1 MSEIQSTNENKQQ
14 LRSLLRKYEGRIA
27 SMVPRHLDGKRLFQV
42 YMVAAQTSPGLSE
55 CVPMSI
61 IGAVVQAAQL
71 GLSLDTVFGEAYLI
85 PRWNK
90 HAQAKVAQFQIGY
103 KGLRKLALQADPE
116 LRDVYAHEVYE
127 HDHFSY
133 SYEPPELQFRPAE
146 DPEARGKLKYAYGK
160 AIWRDQYDRFVVLT
174 TPEINKIKKASDAAT
189 SGKSPWNTWE
199 EAMWR
204 KSALR
209 KLLGSLTLS
218 ADSPLAKAMGAEEV
232 DGEQVAEIESLV
244 ATDAPQ
250 LSEKPPTALDAVA
263 DAAGDEDNNEKMP
276 RRRRRRA
283 DSAEA

>member
-1 MSEIQSTNENKQQ
+1 MSEIQGTDQNKQQ
-14 LRSLLRKYEGRIA
+14 LRTLLRKYEGKIA
-27 SMVPRHLDGKRLFQV
+27 AMVPRHLDGRRLFQV
-42 YMVAAQTSPGLSE
+42 YMVAAQKGRGLSE
-55 CVPMSI
+55 CLPMSI
-61 IGAVVQAAQL
+61 IGAIVQAAQL

-90 HAQAKVAQFQIGY
+90 HQQAKVAQFQIGY

-133 SYEPPELQFRPAE
+133 TYEPPELKFRPAE
-146 DPEARGKLKYAYGK
+146 DPEARGKLKYAYAK
-160 AIWRDQYDRFVVLT
+160 AIWRDEYDRFVVLT

-189 SGKSPWNTWE
+189 SKDSPWTNWE

-218 ADSPLAKAMGAEEV
+218 ADSPIVKAMGAEDV
-232 DGEQVAEIESLV
+232 DGEEAAEMEALPSIE
-244 ATDAPQ
+244 DAPQ
-250 LSEKPPTALDAVA
+250 LGERQPALDAVA
-263 DAAGDEDNNEKMP
+263 DSAGEQQEAPKQ
-276 RRRRRRA
+276 RRRRRA
-283 DSAEA
+283 DAEA